1 MRQISISY
9 ANAFFTIIIEEN
21 TAMKP
26 IEILIVDGAVQIR
39 EIIRS
44 ALENSFPK
52 IVIDEAGTNREAKS
66 KLENRHYDLIIC
78 DWEAHNIQ
86 GPELLEWMREEPVL
100 NTIPFIMMT
109 SKSDKSHIINALQ
122 SGVNSYLIKPFS
134 VVGLIHGVMSVIT
147 KLDRREFERFFA
159 DSPVS
164 LTFQKNKIK
173 GHLIDISAG
182 GLLATFKRRGSFA
195 NILEKV
201 SIDIE
206 PDYKTNIPS
215 IQGFVVRIQA
225 AEKSADSEYINI
237 AVKFLKI
244 SPDTRNELNTFL
256 SSLKK

>member
-1 MRQISISY
+1 VRQISISY
-9 ANAFFTIIIEEN
+9 ANAFINIIIEEN

-26 IEILIVDGAVQIR
+26 IRILIVDRALQMR
-39 EIIRS
+39 EIMRY

-52 IVIDEAGTNREAKS
+52 IVIDEAASNSEAKS
-66 KLENRHYDLIIC
+66 KLENRYYDLIIC
-78 DWEAHNIQ
+78 DWEAQKIQ
-86 GPELLEWMREEPVL
+86 GPELLEWMREVPAL
-100 NTIPFIMMT
+100 NTIPFIMLT
-109 SKSDKSHIINALQ
+109 SRSDKPHIINALQ

-147 KLDRREFERFFA
+147 KLDRREFERFFS

-173 GHLIDISAG
+173 GRLIDISAG

-206 PDYKTNIPS
+206 PDSKTNIPS
-215 IQGFVVRIQA
+215 IQGFVVRIEA
-225 AEKSADSEYINI
+225 AEKSADSGYINI

-244 SPDTRNELNTFL
+244 SSDTRNELNNFL